1 MRLSRLVVF
10 SLLAAFVAAC
20 APRIPSQ
27 NDFTVPAI
35 GTLIPGGHE
44 EAVSLDLPA
53 NRSGA
58 LVVNQTGFR
67 IQVAVSNTI
76 TSLAVGEDFLFM
88 LTPGTYQFYIYRP
101 DSVPYVYT
109 ETLDGGKMRYLY
121 LTPLL
126 GNTKGK

>member
-1 MRLSRLVVF
+1 MRLSRLAIF

-27 NDFTVPAI
+27 SDFTVPAI

-44 EAVSLDLPA
+44 ESVSLDLPVDQ
-53 NRSGA
+53 SGA
-58 LVVNQTGFR
+58 LVINQTGLR

-76 TSLAVGEDFLFM
+76 TTVAAGEDFLFA
-88 LTPGTYQFYIYRP
+88 LAPGTYQFYIYRP
-101 DSVPYVYT
+101 DSVPYVHT
-109 ETLDGGKMRYLY
+109 ETLDGGKLRYLY

-126 GNTKGK
+126 GNTSGK